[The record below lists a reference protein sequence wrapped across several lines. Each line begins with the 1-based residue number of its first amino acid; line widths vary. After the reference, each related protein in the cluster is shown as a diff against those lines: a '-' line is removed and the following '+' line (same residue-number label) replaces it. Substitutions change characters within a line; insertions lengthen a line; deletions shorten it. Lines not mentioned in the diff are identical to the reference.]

1 MHWHQ
6 IKVTAVVAIVATAAA
21 TSVPVALRAAT
32 NEPPLPTA
40 AASGEWQQLF
50 ADEAWY
56 QQHAGTETAFTGTL
70 EVVQPPMISTQMR
83 ASFYKLGDR
92 SIYTAAKRVPALE
105 ALAGKKIE
113 IRGKAVDMA
122 LEGKQLRE
130 IWPAAVRVAPGGTT
144 AP

>member
-1 MHWHQ
+1 MNWNQ
-6 IKVTAVVAIVATAAA
+6 PKVAAMMAIGMILAITSAPMALRAGTNDPPPATAAA
-21 TSVPVALRAAT
+21 
-32 NEPPLPTA
+32 
-40 AASGEWQQLF
+40 GDWQKLF
-50 ADEAWY
+50 TDETWY
-56 QQHAGTETAFTGTL
+56 RQHAGSEEAFTGTL

-83 ASFYKLGDR
+83 TSFYKLGDR

-105 ALAGKKIE
+105 ALSGKKIE

-122 LEGKQLRE
+122 LEGRQLRE